1 MALLVYSRAL
11 AIPMD
16 AALMSAIRD
25 ETAPSA
31 KEGARLLALKSYDIL
46 DTPAE
51 EVFDEFARLAASIV
65 GTPIALVS
73 LVDGYRQWFKAKV
86 GLDAS
91 ETPRDVAFCAHAIGN
106 SDVFVIP
113 DALKDERFVRN
124 PLVTDGPKIR
134 FYAGAPLITPEGQ
147 ALGTLCVID
156 YVPRELTAEQKDAL
170 QILSRHVMAQLE
182 LRRRLSLFTRG
193 DAPRQKKL
201 VALRRAIEAAEFV
214 LHYQPKIDMRTGKI
228 DGLEALLRWNRPQ
241 HGLVSPADFIP
252 LLEESGL
259 ILEVGTWVLE
269 QAATDSRDWLHR
281 GLGQQRIA
289 VNVSPLQLRNSDFVA
304 QLRKVLGPEGANRAP
319 LDIEI
324 TEGVLVDKSEEV
336 IQKLNEI
343 RHMGVRV
350 AIDDFGTGYS
360 SLRYLAHLPID
371 TLKIDRSFVT
381 AMTNNADDMAIVS
394 SIISLAHGLDI
405 NVVAEG
411 VESEEQYKL
420 LQLLRCDQMQGYLFS
435 RPIAKDTLEK
445 MLQQEQV
452 ETAAESVV
460 RLGEPAKSRFAER
473 RLISRKPARSDPPL

>member
-1 MALLVYSRAL
+1 MGAMVMNAV
-11 AIPMD
+11 
-16 AALMSAIRD
+16 RD
-25 ETAPSA
+25 ETALSA
-31 KEGARLLALKSYDIL
+31 KERTRLLALKSYDIL

-73 LVDGYRQWFKAKV
+73 LVDGNRQWFKAKV

-91 ETPRDVAFCAHAIGN
+91 ETPRDVAFCAHAIG
-106 SDVFVIP
+106 SVDVFVIP
-113 DALKDERFVRN
+113 DALKDERFVHN

-134 FYAGAPLITPEGQ
+134 FYAGAPLITAEGQ

-193 DAPRQKKL
+193 DAARQKTIA
-201 VALRRAIEAAEFV
+201 ALRGAIEADEFV
-214 LHYQPKIDMRTGKI
+214 LHYQPKVGIRSGKI
-228 DGLEALLRWNRPQ
+228 DGLEALLRWNRPE

-259 ILEVGTWVLE
+259 IREVGTWVLE
-269 QAATDSRDWLHR
+269 QAATDYRDWLQK
-281 GLGQQRIA
+281 GIGQQRIA
-289 VNVSPLQLRNSDFVA
+289 VNVSPLQLRHPDFVA
-304 QLRKVLGPEGANRAP
+304 QLRQVLGPEGANRAS

-324 TEGVLVDKSEEV
+324 TEGVLLEKSEEV

-394 SIISLAHGLDI
+394 SIISLAHGLDL

-411 VESEEQYKL
+411 VETEEQQKL
-420 LQLLRCDQMQGYLFS
+420 LRLLRCDQMQGYLFS
-435 RPIAKDTLEK
+435 RPIAKGALEE
-445 MLQQEQV
+445 MLRREQI
-452 ETAAESVV
+452 ETAAESVALL
-460 RLGEPAKSRFAER
+460 REPANLEFAER
-473 RLISRKPARSDPPL
+473 RLTGRKPARRH